1 MRVQDAAGHIGFGL
15 IAVSA
20 LYTLEVRLRV
30 VGADCGVHNSTEI
43 VELRSLL
50 EFITG
55 PLVHGEYI
63 KVCDK

>member
-1 MRVQDAAGHIGFGL
+1 VRVQGAAGHIGFGL

-20 LYTLEVRLRV
+20 LYMLEVGLRV
-30 VGADCGVHNSTEI
+30 VGADCGLHDSTEI

-50 EFITG
+50 EFVAG
-55 PLVHGEYI
+55 PPVHGEYI